1 MKKIKKIVA
10 IIPAR
15 GGSTRLKKKNI
26 YPVLGKPMI
35 QYTIDACKKS
45 SYDIEIWVST
55 DCQKIKKI
63 ALELN
68 TNIHNRSKINAN
80 SESYK
85 QAAIR
90 EAADFIIKKKNIVP
104 DIILSLQANSPTITN
119 KEIDKC
125 INALLTYNR
134 DEIVS
139 VDKNLMQ
146 DAAIRVF
153 RSNYVFQKDLSTNF
167 GVVVTD
173 LFDVHT
179 IEDVKHVE
187 SLLLKK

>member
-35 QYTIDACKKS
+35 QCTIDACKKS

>member
-55 DCQKIKKI
+55 DSQKIKKI

>member
-125 INALLTYNR
+125 INALLTYDR

-167 GVVVTD
+167 GVVITD